1 MTQDPIRIGLVGAGY
16 IAGWH
21 AAGLARVQGAALAG
35 VADPSMGAAQALAGQ
50 HGARAFDSLDAM
62 IAARAVDAVH
72 ILTPPETHHD
82 LALQALGAGLH
93 VLVEKPFATTA
104 AQARAMAHAAAEAR
118 RVIAVCHNFL
128 GQPGYARL
136 KAALA
141 DGRIGRVDRADIH
154 WHFPLP
160 PLRSGPFGLWML
172 RRPQNLMLELGP
184 HLHAFAHDLFGAP
197 QDMQLR
203 AVRPVTLPGGMV
215 IPQGWRLEARAGVT
229 ELCLS
234 VSLVEGMEDRSL
246 SLRGVAASAQY
257 DYGADTLVIDAPNT
271 ADIVVNPLRRQLA
284 LARQHAAEGLRN
296 GWREAVS
303 LNRDQPYALGFR
315 ATFAAFTQAIRRGQ
329 PIDARFSGDSAAQ
342 VIASVEAA
350 AALLPDSPAP
360 APAAPAPPPPPG
372 TAPGTAP
379 DAVSHTAS
387 HTAPHTA
394 PDALVIGGTGFVGRA
409 LVRALVARGDR
420 VRVLSRGRTNP
431 FAELGAAVDLVS
443 APPSDRA
450 ALTHAMAG
458 VRCVYH
464 LARAEEPDW
473 QGYLRN
479 DVAVTETIA
488 KAALDAGVARLVYTG
503 TIASYDASDPG
514 QTITED
520 TPFGPMERRNLY
532 ARSKALCEERLLA
545 LHRARGLGLV
555 IARPGIVIGPGG
567 PLQHWG
573 LGRWH
578 GAGAVRVWGS
588 GHNKLPLV
596 LAEDVADGLIRAAD
610 IAGIEGQSFNL
621 VGPPLMSARG
631 YFAAL
636 ARLTGTRLRVA
647 GSAPGVLYA
656 ADMVKFV
663 LKRGVLRRRGL
674 AVPLLADWRA
684 RAHLARFSNRR
695 AREVLGWTPE
705 ADADRLAARALQPQ
719 ALFGF

>member
-21 AAGLARVQGAALAG
+21 AAGLARVPGVALAG
-35 VADPSMGAAQALAGQ
+35 VADPATGAAQALAGQ

-62 IAARAVDAVH
+62 IAAQAVDAVH
-72 ILTPPETHHD
+72 ILTPPGTHHD

-104 AQARAMAHAAAEAR
+104 AQARAMVQAADEAR

-141 DGRIGRVDRADIH
+141 DGRIGRVDRAEIR
-154 WHFPLP
+154 WSFPLP
-160 PLRSGPFGLWML
+160 PLRSGPFRLWML
-172 RRPQNLMLELGP
+172 RHPQNLMLELGP

-197 QDMQLR
+197 QELQLR
-203 AVRPVTLPGGMV
+203 VLRPVTLPGGIV

-234 VSLVEGMEDRSL
+234 VSLVEGMEERSL

-271 ADIVVNPLRRQLA
+271 SDIVVNPLRRQFA

-315 ATFAAFTQAIRRGQ
+315 AAFAAFAQAIRRGQ
-329 PIDARFSGDSAAQ
+329 AIDARFSGDSAAQ

-350 AALLPDSPAP
+350 AALLPGSPAP
-360 APAAPAPPPPPG
+360 TPATTHAPD
-372 TAPGTAP
+372 TAPKTTPKTTPKTAP
-379 DAVSHTAS
+379 KTA
-387 HTAPHTA
+387 AG
-394 PDALVIGGTGFVGRA
+394 ALVIGGTGFVGRA

-431 FAELGAAVDLVS
+431 FAELGTAVELVS
-443 APPSDRA
+443 APLTDRA
-450 ALTHAMAG
+450 ALTRAMAG
-458 VRCVYH
+458 VRCVHH

-473 QGYLRN
+473 EGYLRN

-488 KAALDAGVARLVYTG
+488 EAALDAGVPRVVYTG
-503 TIASYDASDPG
+503 TIASYDASDPAR
-514 QTITED
+514 TITED

-532 ARSKALCEERLLA
+532 ARSKALCEERLMA

-596 LAEDVADGLIRAAD
+596 LAEDVADGLIRAAET
-610 IAGIEGQSFNL
+610 AGIEGQAFNL
-621 VGPPLMSARG
+621 VGPPLLSARG

-656 ADMVKFV
+656 ADMAKFA
-663 LKRGVLRRRGL
+663 LKRWALRRRGL
-674 AVPLLADWRA
+674 AVPLLADWRS

-695 AREVLGWTPE
+695 ACEVLGWAPE
-705 ADADRLAARALQPQ
+705 TDADRLAARAMEPQ